1 MNLRKYIRDVL
12 KEAAPQISY
21 KKKYGNAVTYS
32 AVMFEDISEIQKI
45 TDLAA
50 QYIPE
55 GWTKSNNYHMTIS
68 QGVLPDSLRLRGDLN
83 SPAEITIN
91 MIGISDKAIAFG
103 VYGYYSKNEMPHITI
118 AFNKGASP
126 EDSNY
131 IENWKPID
139 KVKVTGIIRE
149 VGIGNQILKESV
161 EEKVHLDFN
170 DMDIKLGDKIVGDFY
185 IYNRREKK
193 YLTLT
198 KIEIYPEYQ
207 NRGYATQAMNQIID
221 YANSNGL
228 IIILTPEAYKINSVS
243 LKKSSGMSTAQLTKW
258 YKSFGFI
265 MNKGKQKDFEHM
277 HLMYKLPDSLEETLD
292 YAGTVTTTSRN
303 AHAGIPAEFP
313 QENDFD
319 QFGNMLGDLAR

>member
-12 KEAAPQISY
+12 KEAAPQFSY

-83 SPAEITIN
+83 SSAEITIN

-161 EEKVHLDFN
+161 EEKIHLDFD

-185 IYNRREKK
+185 MHSRRGK
-193 YLTLT
+193 YLTLN
-198 KIEIYPEYQ
+198 KIEIHPEYQ
-207 NRGYATQAMNQIID
+207 KSGYATQAMNQIID
-221 YANSNGL
+221 YANKNNL
-228 IIILTPEAYKINSVS
+228 IIILTPEAYKVDSP
-243 LKKSSGMSTAQLTKW
+243 GMSTTGLTKW
-258 YKSFGFI
+258 YKSLGFL
-265 MNKGKQKDFEHM
+265 MNKGQHKDFEHM
-277 HLMYKLPDSLEETLD
+277 HLMYKLPDSLAETLD

-313 QENDFD
+313 QGNDFD
-319 QFGNMLGDLAR
+319 QFGNMPNDLVR